1 MKEDEREKPE
11 EVAEEALRKIGVKR
25 GQRVL
30 DFGCGSGN
38 HTIPAARVVGK
49 EGRVYALDKDKE
61 VLDGLTQK
69 AESLG
74 LKNIRRIDTSGDT
87 EIGLDD
93 DVDVILLYD
102 VLHSHYFPQADDR
115 RKLLD
120 EIYRVSKPG
129 TLISVCPTHIETE
142 ELKEEIE
149 SASFCLES
157 EYSGMLVVHGNIEEG
172 QLLNFKK
179 GKQEKSKTLK
189 SKLAGLAVSDS
200 PSTRISDPGL
210 SPRAR
215 QPEGGYT

>member
-1 MKEDEREKPE
+1 MKEDEGEKPE
-11 EVAEEALRKIGVKR
+11 GVVERALRKIGVEN

-49 EGRVYALDKDKE
+49 EGKVYALDKNKE
-61 VLDGLTQK
+61 VLDALTQK

-93 DVDVILLYD
+93 ESVDVILLYD
-102 VLHSHYFPQADDR
+102 VLHSYYFPQADDR

-120 EIYRVSKPG
+120 EIYRVSKPD
-129 TLISVCPTHIETE
+129 TLISVCPTHMETE
-142 ELKEEIE
+142 KLKEEFE
-149 SASFCLES
+149 SANFYLES
-157 EYSGMLVVHGNIEEG
+157 EYSGMFVVHGNIEEG

-179 GKQEKSKTLK
+179 GK
-189 SKLAGLAVSDS
+189 
-200 PSTRISDPGL
+200 
-210 SPRAR
+210 
-215 QPEGGYT
+215 

>member
-1 MKEDEREKPE
+1 MKEDEKEKPE
-11 EVAEEALRKIGVKR
+11 GVAEKVLRKIGVKK

-61 VLDGLTQK
+61 VLDGLMQK

-74 LKNIRRIDTSGDT
+74 FKNITRIDTSGDA
-87 EIGLDD
+87 EIRLDGES
-93 DVDVILLYD
+93 VDVILLYD
-102 VLHSHYFPQADDR
+102 VLHSHYFPEADDR

-120 EIYRVSKPG
+120 EIYRVSNSD

-142 ELKEEIE
+142 KLKEEIE
-149 SASFCLES
+149 GADFYLES
-157 EYSGMLVVHGNIEEG
+157 EYSGMLVIHSNIEEG

-179 GKQEKSKTLK
+179 GK
-189 SKLAGLAVSDS
+189 
-200 PSTRISDPGL
+200 
-210 SPRAR
+210 
-215 QPEGGYT
+215 